1 MRSVLNPLLQLRW
14 VARKVLWP
22 LAMEKIDVFKQRKHE
37 RGLQIAVF
45 HVDRLGES
53 DAMGIQ

>member
-1 MRSVLNPLLQLRW
+1 
-14 VARKVLWP
+14 
-22 LAMEKIDVFKQRKHE
+22 MEKIDIFKQRKHE